1 MSDTRMLVKK
11 AQNNDLSAFEELV
24 RLFQNRIYSLCMRL
38 TGNHADAQDLAQE
51 AFIRAYRAL
60 GSFRNEADFGTW
72 LHRIT
77 VNAWSNFRRSSSR
90 QTVVYLDE
98 PYQGGDGGEIKRE
111 AEAEEG
117 NPLQELEEKEFRSL
131 IRAALDSLSY
141 EHRAVLVL
149 RDIEGYSYE
158 EVSRALG
165 CSLGT
170 VKSRL
175 SRAREVMRRTMTVMA
190 REAGEVL
197 PAGKGEKVTA
207 K

>member
-1 MSDTRMLVKK
+1 MDDIKMLVKK

-24 RLFQNRIYSLCMRL
+24 CLFQNRIFSLCLRL
-38 TGNHADAQDLAQE
+38 AGNHADAQDLAQE

-77 VNAWSNFRRSSSR
+77 VNVWLNLRRKNSGR
-90 QTVVYLDE
+90 QAVVYLDE
-98 PYQGGDGGEIKRE
+98 PYTDGDGGEVRRE
-111 AEAEEG
+111 IAG
-117 NPLQELEEKEFRSL
+117 GDGDPLQMLEEKEYRGL
-131 IRAALDSLSY
+131 VRTALGTLSE

-149 RDIEGYSYE
+149 REIEGYSYE
-158 EVSRALG
+158 EVSQMLN

-175 SRAREVMRRTMTVMA
+175 SRARDVMRRRMTDLA
-190 REAGEVL
+190 REAGE
-197 PAGKGEKVTA
+197 
-207 K
+207 

>member
-1 MSDTRMLVKK
+1 MDNTRILVKK

-24 RLFQNRIYSLCMRL
+24 RLFQNRIYTLCVRL
-38 TGNHADAQDLAQE
+38 AGNHADAQDLAQE

-77 VNAWSNFRRSSSR
+77 VNVWLNFRRKNSVQ
-90 QTVVYLDE
+90 QTVIYLDE
-98 PYQGGDGGEIKRE
+98 PYTDGDGGEIRRE
-111 AEAEEG
+111 VEAG
-117 NPLQELEEKEFRSL
+117 DGDPLQLLEQDEFRGL
-131 IRAALDSLSY
+131 IRAALDSLSD

-149 RDIEGYSYE
+149 REIEGYSYE
-158 EVSRALG
+158 EVSHMLG

-190 REAGEVL
+190 REAGEIL
-197 PAGKGEKVTA
+197 PASSERR
-207 K
+207 